1 MTNEQIII
9 KGIQAHLKLTDDQV
23 ATMLQDGT
31 FPVFHTYEHWKSLGF
46 QVKKGEHA
54 DLKLSIWKQ
63 GKAKEA
69 EDGSTIPGRM
79 FMKTAAFFG
88 VGQVE
93 KAGACEVHC

>member
-1 MTNEQIII
+1 MTNEQIIF
-9 KGIQAHLKLTDDQV
+9 KGIQEHLKLTDEQ
-23 ATMLQDGT
+23 ASEMLKNGT

-54 DLKLSIWKQ
+54 DLKLAIWKQ

-69 EDGSTIPGRM
+69 EDGSTISGKM

-93 KAGACEVHC
+93 KVGA